1 MRTYQGHTGYVNS
14 IFVKGNFLYSGSED
28 STVRKWDITSGD
40 VIKTYKHRMPQG
52 ELGETNAVFTVHVN
66 GNNLF
71 SGTFDGSIVQW
82 NIENGEIIQVFS
94 GHTDFITCL
103 WVRSGFLY
111 SSSYDGTIRKWDV
124 STGQIKHVFRGHSGP
139 VTSFWI
145 TDLHLFSGGAGDAS
159 IRKWNIHNASAVDVK
174 STDSGVIC
182 MAMQGDKLYFGS
194 RNGRVQQLDIVTNE
208 IKFVH
213 KVHTDPVT
221 CITIRDDHL
230 FTGSGDMNII
240 RWDLSL
246 GQLGRV
252 YKGHEDIITCLFIV
266 GDKMFSGS
274 DDGMII
280 QWDIARDGETELSR
294 APNVEVRAPGVY
306 NPNVYVT
313 DNLERAP
320 GVYNLYGNPSI
331 RAPEHEEDSDNSES
345 TRSDS
350 ESLPI
355 STSTAD
361 CSNDNII
368 TLEPYTR
375 EEDPI
380 KIYTLNSKTGKFSK
394 SICITEDELESH
406 LRAGLDTKYPDMLMT
421 IYTTPPDRNASG
433 HGGNA
438 TGKFVV
444 KLPPFNM
451 FFTLGSVARIIK
463 SRTRTWYALP
473 LYGGKRRRIGN
484 LDESFASSSHHGQIP
499 GFVIYKVFTREE
511 IESNVDVKETAD
523 DYPTIFLY
531 NNSKILYDIIGEEIS
546 VSFVNRTIGEL
557 LRK

>member
-1 MRTYQGHTGYVNS
+1 MRTYIGHTGYVNGV
-14 IFVKGNFLYSGSED
+14 FVKGKFLFSGSED
-28 STVRKWDITSGD
+28 GTVRKWDITSGD
-40 VIKTYKHRMPQG
+40 VMKTYEHRMPQG
-52 ELGETNAVFTVHVN
+52 EMAETAAVFSVYVN

-71 SGTFDGSIVQW
+71 SGAFDGNIVQW
-82 NIENGEIIQVFS
+82 NIDSGEIIQVFS
-94 GHTDFITCL
+94 GHTEFITSL
-103 WVRSGFLY
+103 YVRAGYLY

-124 STGQIKHVFRGHSGP
+124 ATGQVKHVFRGHSGP

-145 TDLHLFSGGAGDAS
+145 TDLYLFSGAGDAT
-159 IRKWNIHNASAVDVK
+159 IRKWNINNGYVLDAK
-174 STDSGVIC
+174 STDSDVLC
-182 MAMQGDKLYFGS
+182 MTMRGDTLYFGS

-221 CITIRDDHL
+221 CITIEDDRL
-230 FTGSGDMNII
+230 FTGSGDKNLIQ
-240 RWDLSL
+240 WNLSL
-246 GQLGRV
+246 GQVVRV
-252 YKGHEDIITCLFIV
+252 YRGHEDIITCLFIV

-280 QWDIARDGETELSR
+280 QWDIVRDGETSLSR
-294 APNVEVRAPGVY
+294 AQNVEVRAPGVY
-306 NPNVYVT
+306 NPNIYVT
-313 DNLERAP
+313 DNRERAP
-320 GVYNLYGNPSI
+320 GVYYPPGYNFMNTS
-331 RAPEHEEDSDNSES
+331 EEDSDNLES
-345 TRSDS
+345 IRSDS
-350 ESLPI
+350 KSLPI

-368 TLEPYTR
+368 TLEPYTQ

-380 KIYTLNSKTGKFSK
+380 KIYTLNSKTQKFSK
-394 SICITEDELESH
+394 SICITRDELESH

-451 FFTLGSVARIIK
+451 FFTLGSVERMLK

-511 IESNVDVKETAD
+511 IESNVDVRERAD

-531 NNSKILYDIIGEEIS
+531 NNAKILYDIIGEEVSIS
-546 VSFVNRTIGEL
+546 FINKTINDL
-557 LRK
+557 IKK